1 MAKHPKSGPMNTAAR
16 ISAGERRKQ
25 AVMIGTPA
33 TAQTITVR
41 PGASAPIGKTAQI
54 PRATMHVPASVSVR
68 VEAVP
73 VVVVCLNGGD
83 SSASEPITRLLSD
96 C

>member
-1 MAKHPKSGPMNTAAR
+1 ML
-16 ISAGERRKQ
+16 
-25 AVMIGTPA
+25 
-33 TAQTITVR
+33 
-41 PGASAPIGKTAQI
+41 IGKTAQI

-73 VVVVCLNGGD
+73 VVVACLNGGE
-83 SSASEPITRLLSD
+83 SSASEAITRLRSA

>member
-1 MAKHPKSGPMNTAAR
+1 MNTAAR
-16 ISAGERRKQ
+16 ITAGERRKQ
-25 AVMIGTPA
+25 AVMISTPA
-33 TAQTITVR
+33 TAPTIIVR
-41 PGASAPIGKTAQI
+41 SGASALIGKTAQI

-73 VVVVCLNGGD
+73 VVVACLNGGD
-83 SSASEPITRLLSD
+83 SSASEAITLLLPA